1 MSLIVDPLWSSWTV
15 FLVVA
20 LGTLAVV
27 LTGYRQAIAHLPT
40 GVRRTLLGLRL
51 AAWLTLVFLMLRPA
65 VEFTKKDDQPVRL
78 LVVADT
84 SRSMGIADGTA
95 GLTRHAMLLKTLAEA
110 GPELA
115 KFDQQ
120 KVGISWLAMGRDAQ
134 PVADA
139 TELGQTPEGDQS
151 AYGYVLE
158 SISKMPSSPRVCRV
172 ILLGDGAQRALPP
185 FDVDPRTVAS
195 RLADAQIPVD
205 TIVYGGTGLAE
216 NAVDLA
222 LEDLEVNPTVFVKNT
237 VVVGAKLRA
246 LGAVNRDLIVQLTI
260 EDPTGS
266 RPGEPP
272 AMKLAAPAVT
282 LRAGQPQ
289 AVLPVELSFVAQDPG
304 EFRLSLK
311 VLPLDGEPIVSNNEV
326 STYINVLKGGVNVA
340 YFDTVRPEQK
350 FIRLVNESPDIQV
363 DFQPIRVG
371 DLTGVNI
378 IDGQLFVPGKYDVFL
393 IGDVPAK
400 VFGPAHLAAL
410 KKAVDAGAGVMM
422 LGGFENFGAGGY
434 ADTPLADLLPIELN
448 PADMRTSA
456 GSPDPALHII
466 EPLKMVPTT
475 AGMSDFV
482 MRLES
487 PDKNLAAWKSL
498 APLQGA
504 NRFREAK
511 ALARVLGQAENGL
524 PLLVAQD
531 IGRGRSM
538 AFAADTTYQWV
549 LGGKRDEHQRFWQQ
563 VILWLAHKELQGDE
577 ATWLQL
583 AQRRLR
589 PGQAQDLTFGAR
601 DKDKR
606 PIDDAT
612 FQVSIKGPG
621 GETFPVT
628 PQQGSPDFTGKFAET
643 AKPGE
648 YTAEVTALKGGQ
660 AIGSPARAR
669 FLVADLDLEL
679 ANPAA
684 DLALMSELANTT
696 GGVAVSPEK
705 LPAHLRQLRE
715 RGFSQDVEQVTTL
728 PLWDSWPLLGVYV
741 LLLTVEWWLRKRKG
755 LV

>member
-1 MSLIVDPLWSSWTV
+1 MSLIVDPPWSSWTV

-27 LTGYRQAIAHLPT
+27 LTGYRQSISHLPT
-40 GVRRTLLGLRL
+40 AVRRTLLGLRL
-51 AAWLTLVFLMLRPA
+51 ATWLTLVFLMLRPA
-65 VEFTKKDDQPVRL
+65 LEYTRKDDQPVRL
-78 LVVADT
+78 LIVADV
-84 SRSMGIADGTA
+84 SRSMGVADGSA
-95 GLTRHAMLLKTLAEA
+95 GMTRHASMLKTLAEA
-110 GPELA
+110 GPEFA
-115 KFDQQ
+115 KFDKE
-120 KVGISWLAMGRDAQ
+120 KVGLVWSAMDRESR

-139 TELGQTPEGDQS
+139 AALGGIPEGDQS

-158 SISKMPSSPRVCRV
+158 TISKLPSTPRVCRV

-185 FDVDPRTVAS
+185 YDVDPRAVAS

-205 TIVYGGTGLAE
+205 TIVFGGSGLGE
-216 NAVDLA
+216 NALDLA
-222 LEDLEVNPTVFVKNT
+222 LEDLDVNPTVFVKNT

-260 EDPTGS
+260 EEPGAA

-272 AMKLAAPAVT
+272 VMKLAAPAVT
-282 LRAGQPQ
+282 LRAGQSQ
-289 AVLPVELSFVAQDPG
+289 AVLPVELSFVAQNPG

-311 VLPLDGEPIVSNNEV
+311 VLPLDGEPVVSNNELT
-326 STYINVLKGGVNVA
+326 TYFNVLKGGVNVA

-363 DFQPIRVG
+363 DFQPIRTG
-371 DLTGVNI
+371 DLTGVNV
-378 IDGQLFVPGKYDVFL
+378 IDGQLFLPGKYDVYL

-448 PADMRTSA
+448 SADKRA
-456 GSPDPALHII
+456 AGGSPDPALHIA
-466 EPLKMVPTT
+466 EPLKMVPTA

-504 NRFREAK
+504 NRFRETK

-538 AFAADTTYQWV
+538 AFAADTTFQWV
-549 LGGKRDEHQRFWQQ
+549 LGGQRDAHQRFWQQ
-563 VILWLAHKELQGDE
+563 AILWLAHKELQGDE

-583 AQRRLR
+583 SQRRLR
-589 PGQAQDLTFGAR
+589 PGQPQELTFGAR

-612 FQVSIKGPG
+612 FQVTVKGPG
-621 GETFPVT
+621 GETFQVT
-628 PQQGSPDFTGKFAET
+628 PQKGATDFTGRFAET

-648 YTAEVTALKGGQ
+648 YSAEVLAMKDGQ

-684 DLALMSELANTT
+684 DLALMSEMANTT

-715 RGFSQDVEQVTTL
+715 RGFSQDVEQVTTI

-741 LLLTVEWWLRKRKG
+741 LLLTIEWWLRKRKG